1 MKRRTPSSRTAL
13 LATSAALTLGLAL
26 TACGSGSD
34 SGGAGADGDTLVVG
48 ATAVPAGE
56 VLTYIKD
63 HLAADA
69 GLSLEIREFTDY
81 VVPNTALQ
89 EGSLD
94 ANLYQNEPY
103 LNDFNEAKGT
113 DLVPVVDAYLPPMG
127 VYSKQVEDVR
137 ELPDGATVA
146 VPNDTTNEG
155 RALQL
160 LAAQGV
166 ITLKPDAGTDAS
178 PADIVDNPK
187 NLTFKE
193 LEPAQLPRSLDD
205 VAAAVINNNFAQDA
219 GLSPAKDAVLLE
231 SAKDNP
237 YANILAVKRGN
248 EDDPQV
254 EKLAKL
260 LSSADVK
267 KFIEDRYQGSVLPVA
282 SG

>member
-1 MKRRTPSSRTAL
+1 MKRRPVL
-13 LATSAALTLGLAL
+13 LTAALAGSLSLGL
-26 TACGSGSD
+26 TACGSGSGT
-34 SGGAGADGDTLVVG
+34 GGGDDDTLVVG

-63 HLAADA
+63 NLAEKA
-69 GLSLEIREFTDY
+69 GLKLEITEFTDY
-81 VVPNTALQ
+81 VLPNTALQ

-94 ANLYQNEPY
+94 ANLYQNKPY
-103 LNDFNEAKGT
+103 LDDFNQSKGT

-127 VYSKQVEDVR
+127 VYSNKVTDVTK
-137 ELPDGATVA
+137 LADGATVA

-160 LAAQGV
+160 LASKGV
-166 ITLKPDAGTDAS
+166 ITLKAGAGTDAS
-178 PADIVDNPK
+178 PADIAANPRHLK
-187 NLTFKE
+187 FKE

-205 VAAAVINNNFAQDA
+205 VAAAVINNNYAQDA
-219 GLSPAKDAVLLE
+219 GLSPTEDAILLE

-237 YANILAVKRGN
+237 YANLLAVKKGD
-248 EDDPQV
+248 EDDPRV

-260 LSSADVK
+260 LASSDVK
-267 KFIEDRYQGSVLPVA
+267 KFIEDKYKGSVLPVT

>member
-1 MKRRTPSSRTAL
+1 MRNPLLTAAATAL
-13 LATSAALTLGLAL
+13 SLALGL

-34 SGGAGADGDTLVVG
+34 SGTSGGAEDGTLVVG

-63 HLAADA
+63 NLAKKA
-69 GLSLEIREFTDY
+69 GLDLEIKEFTDY
-81 VVPNTALQ
+81 VLPNTALQ

-103 LNDFNEAKGT
+103 LDDFNKSKGT

-127 VYSKQVEDVR
+127 VYSKKITDVTK
-137 ELPDGATVA
+137 LADGATVA

-155 RALQL
+155 RALKL
-160 LAAQGV
+160 LAAKGV
-166 ITLKPDAGTDAS
+166 ITLKEGAGTDAS
-178 PADIVDNPK
+178 PADIEANPK

-205 VAAAVINNNFAQDA
+205 VAAAVINNNYAQDA
-219 GLSPAKDAVLLE
+219 GLSPTEDAILLE

-237 YANILAVKRGN
+237 YANLLAVKRGN
-248 EDDPQV
+248 EDDPRV
-254 EKLAKL
+254 EKLAQL
-260 LSSADVK
+260 LTSADVR
-267 KFIEDRYQGSVLPVA
+267 KFIEDKYRGSVLPVT